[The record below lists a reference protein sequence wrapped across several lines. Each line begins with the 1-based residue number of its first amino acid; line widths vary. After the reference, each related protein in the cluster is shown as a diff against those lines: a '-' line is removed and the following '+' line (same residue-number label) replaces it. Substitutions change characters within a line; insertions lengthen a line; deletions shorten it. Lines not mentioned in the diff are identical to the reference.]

1 MMYIDGNWMI
11 GFRMVKYAETVLH
24 KGCFENTEGYNLDI
38 EPVDEDLFKFTGS
51 IEDLLLFIYNEV
63 LKYKNY
69 TLDDIIKDP
78 KELNENAEIYLK
90 KEW

>member
-1 MMYIDGNWMI
+1 MLSFIFNRIIRTLLLAVAVSFSFSYVA
-11 GFRMVKYAETVLH
+11 FCAQQ
-24 KGCFENTEGYNLDI
+24 